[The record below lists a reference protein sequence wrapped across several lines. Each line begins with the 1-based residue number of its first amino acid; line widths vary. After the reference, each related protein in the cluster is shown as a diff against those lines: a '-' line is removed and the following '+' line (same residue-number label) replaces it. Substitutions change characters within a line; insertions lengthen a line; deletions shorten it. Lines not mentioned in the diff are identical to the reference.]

1 MVNRESLRAARGVV
15 RIRLD
20 GVPERLFE
28 RSAEHCKW
36 VPALVECLE
45 DDRGAGLPG
54 REDAGNVGGVRERRT
69 PRDVGRVVA
78 DVELAALLNEP
89 EAGVADRRRAD
100 QPFDVVLR
108 EEVVEATLLVAG
120 DDQG

>member
-1 MVNRESLRAARGVV
+1 V
-15 RIRLD
+15 
-20 GVPERLFE
+20 ER
-28 RSAEHCKW
+28 
-36 VPALVECLE
+36 LE
-45 DDRGAGLPG
+45 DDRGAGLPRG
-54 REDAGNVGGVRERRT
+54 EDAGNVGGVRERRA

-78 DVELAALLNEP
+78 DVELAAFLNEP

-108 EEVVEATLLVAG
+108 EQVVEATLLVAG